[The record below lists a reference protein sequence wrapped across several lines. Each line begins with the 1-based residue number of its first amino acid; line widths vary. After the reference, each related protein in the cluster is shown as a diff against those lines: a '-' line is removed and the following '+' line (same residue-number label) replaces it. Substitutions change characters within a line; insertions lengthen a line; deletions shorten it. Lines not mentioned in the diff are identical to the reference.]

1 MGFKKT
7 IKKEREWKEK
17 RRRESRRREIKDM
30 DKIPRSESI
39 EKKRAASSSPSQGKP
54 SALLN
59 QEGIKGLQASLQE
72 LLIPLNLD
80 MINLTGQMKAIN
92 EKMERNHQ

>member
-1 MGFKKT
+1 
-7 IKKEREWKEK
+7 
-17 RRRESRRREIKDM
+17 M

-92 EKMERNHQ
+92 EKMERNHQQLNDKIETIKQQLQESQKQILDIVEF